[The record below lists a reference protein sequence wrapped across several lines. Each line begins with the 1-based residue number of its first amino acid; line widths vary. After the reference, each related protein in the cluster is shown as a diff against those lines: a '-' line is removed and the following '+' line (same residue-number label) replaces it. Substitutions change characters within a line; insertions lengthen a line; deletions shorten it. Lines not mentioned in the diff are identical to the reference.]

1 MILNKTTTLLLLGMM
16 VTASVR
22 HAVGEESGATVE
34 GKVNFSGKLIK
45 REPIQM
51 TDESRNLYKTVPL
64 QENLIVGEN
73 GGLANVFVYVKE
85 GLKKS
90 NYPLPDKPAVLNQD
104 KSMFR
109 PRVLGVMAGQDVLMK
124 NSDPMIHNVR
134 SLSTKNRPFNIA
146 QPANT
151 PDRKKV
157 FTAGEKAIQI
167 GCDFH
172 PWMKAFIFVMEHPY
186 FAVSNAQGQF
196 KIEGLPAGDY
206 TLAAWH
212 ETFGEKEVKI
222 TVGASGFLKIVISFV
237 DKK

>member
-1 MILNKTTTLLLLGMM
+1 MILNRKFTLLLTLLAFILP
-16 VTASVR
+16 VS
-22 HAVGEESGATVE
+22 GEEPATSVE
-34 GKVNFSGKLIK
+34 GVVIFSGKKTK

-51 TDESRNLYKTVPL
+51 TEESKVLYKTVPL
-64 QENLIVGEN
+64 QENVIVGKN

-85 GLKKS
+85 GLKKKT
-90 NYPLPDKPAVLNQD
+90 YTVPKEAAVLNQD

-109 PRVLGVMAGQDVLMK
+109 PRVMGVLAGQDVMMK

-146 QPANT
+146 QPAKT

-157 FTAGEKAIQI
+157 FNTGENAIQI

-186 FAVSNAQGQF
+186 FVVSDTNGQF
-196 KIEGLPAGDY
+196 KIKGLPAGDY
-206 TLAAWH
+206 TLSAWH
-212 ETFGEKEVKI
+212 ETFGEKETMI
-222 TVGASGFLKIVISFV
+222 TVDPSGSSKISISF
-237 DKK
+237 KGGR